1 MDGIF
6 NMENFPKV
14 DILMAIYKPNLK
26 WLEEQLISLK
36 NQTYKELNLIV
47 WNDCPDDNFNYD
59 DFFKKYINKFKFKIY
74 KGKNNFGSNK
84 AFEELTKLATGQ
96 YIAYCD
102 QDDIWL
108 PEKINVLVKY
118 MIKSKADLICSDM
131 YVIDKKGKIVADKIT
146 KVRPHQIFYKGT
158 NLFEYLFSKNFVT
171 GCTTLV
177 NAEFAK
183 RTLPFPKEYVHDW
196 WLALNA
202 AANGKLEIVED
213 SLIKYRIHDT
223 NQTGML
229 NGVNTKKDYYDK
241 RIKLVKNRSEILIE
255 RFADNKTLNKF
266 AQFAKY
272 RDLYYKQRNLKN
284 FYNLFK
290 LRYFNK
296 LTTYFELIMPIL
308 PEFIFK
314 FIIKQIRNGNI

>member
-1 MDGIF
+1 
-6 NMENFPKV
+6 MENFPKV

-26 WLEEQLISLK
+26 WLEEQLISLN

-59 DFFKKYINKFKFKIY
+59 VFLKKYINKFKFKIY

-84 AFEELTKLATGQ
+84 AFEKLTKLATGQ

-158 NLFEYLFSKNFVT
+158 NLFGYLFSKNFVT

-183 RTLPFPKEYVHDW
+183 KTLPFPKEYVHDW

-223 NQTGML
+223 NQTGIL
-229 NGVNTKKDYYDK
+229 SGVNTKKDYYDK
-241 RIKLVKNRSEILIE
+241 RIKLVKNRSEILLE
-255 RFADNKTLNKF
+255 RFADCKNINKF
-266 AQFAKY
+266 AQFAIY
-272 RDLYYKQRNLKN
+272 RTLYYQQPNFKN

-290 LRYFNK
+290 FRYLNK

-314 FIIKQIRNGNI
+314 FIINQIRKGNI

>member
-1 MDGIF
+1 
-6 NMENFPKV
+6 
-14 DILMAIYKPNLK
+14 MAIYKPNLK
-26 WLEEQLISLK
+26 WLEEQLVSLN
-36 NQTYKELNLIV
+36 NQTYKNLNLII
-47 WNDCPDDNFNYD
+47 WNDYPDDKFNYD
-59 DFFKKYINKFKFKIY
+59 EFFKKHINNFKFKIY

-84 AFEELTKLATGQ
+84 AFEELTKLATGE

-118 MIKSKADLICSDM
+118 MIKANADLICSDM
-131 YVIDKKGKIVADKIT
+131 YVIDKNSNIVADRIS
-146 KVRPHQIFYKGT
+146 KVRPHQIFYKET

-177 NAEFAK
+177 KAEFAK
-183 RTLPFPKEYVHDW
+183 KTLPFPKEYVHDW

-202 AANGKLEIVED
+202 AANGKLEIVEE

-223 NQTGML
+223 NQTGIL

-241 RIKLVKNRSEILIE
+241 RIKLVKNRSKILIE
-255 RFADNKTLNKF
+255 RFADNKTVNEF

-272 RDLYYKQRNLKN
+272 RDLYYRQRNFRN

-296 LTTYFELIMPIL
+296 LTTYFELIMPTL

-314 FIIKQIRNGNI
+314 FIIKQIRKGNI